1 MFSLETWNARID
13 AFIEEENQTV
23 GREVPVYRIYC
34 QDGNDRSGGGL
45 YNETVTADTIGRF
58 ARALGDSNPL
68 YSDPSYARLR
78 YGTGDGPAI
87 SAPGAADPVPTISA
101 SGAPVSSAAWQ
112 QYGAADAVDAPAS
125 GFRALRAAAASPA
138 GIAAPP
144 LLECCICST
153 FIGGRLP
160 RLRGV
165 TVFDAGT
172 KWERFAPILAGD
184 TFSAV
189 TRSLGVREITKKE
202 AVDRLL
208 VRSHEIDLKNQRGE
222 LVSRLTARSM
232 IRCAAPQADQEKSA
246 FGKNESPDVCEKTDA
261 LADRE
266 EAGSSAASGAADR
279 EVAAS
284 AAGARPRYTQDQ
296 LDRIYA
302 NLDAQFDGKFRRGDQ
317 IRYWEDVETGEEL
330 PDQAAG
336 PYDESDGQSLMAA
349 IGVSNAFATKW
360 GTLRARRGGQVTD
373 PETGARR
380 LPIDRH
386 NSDLIARTQGLP
398 RALVSGIH
406 SQTLLAKSVGD
417 WMGDAGM
424 LRSLDCRCKKP
435 LYFGDVTTQR
445 GRVTGKYVRDGRFF
459 VRLKMEAVR
468 QDGVVHTEAEAEVEL
483 PRRI

>member
-1 MFSLETWNARID
+1 M
-13 AFIEEENQTV
+13 
-23 GREVPVYRIYC
+23 
-34 QDGNDRSGGGL
+34 
-45 YNETVTADTIGRF
+45 
-58 ARALGDSNPL
+58 
-68 YSDPSYARLR
+68 
-78 YGTGDGPAI
+78 
-87 SAPGAADPVPTISA
+87 
-101 SGAPVSSAAWQ
+101 
-112 QYGAADAVDAPAS
+112 
-125 GFRALRAAAASPA
+125 
-138 GIAAPP
+138 
-144 LLECCICST
+144 
-153 FIGGRLP
+153 
-160 RLRGV
+160 
-165 TVFDAGT
+165 
-172 KWERFAPILAGD
+172 
-184 TFSAV
+184 
-189 TRSLGVREITKKE
+189 
-202 AVDRLL
+202 
-208 VRSHEIDLKNQRGE
+208 
-222 LVSRLTARSM
+222 
-232 IRCAAPQADQEKSA
+232 
-246 FGKNESPDVCEKTDA
+246 
-261 LADRE
+261 
-266 EAGSSAASGAADR
+266 
-279 EVAAS
+279 AAS